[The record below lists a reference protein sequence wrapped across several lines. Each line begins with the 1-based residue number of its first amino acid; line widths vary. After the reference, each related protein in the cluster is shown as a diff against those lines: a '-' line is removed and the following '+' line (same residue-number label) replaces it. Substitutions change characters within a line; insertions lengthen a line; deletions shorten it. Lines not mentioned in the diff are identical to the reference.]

1 MEQQWVK
8 HLDGFSCHILIYNV
22 CELHICARCLH
33 GNWYFAFDKSSFPD
47 CFQAKLQSQKR
58 FALPCDRELVSQH
71 VSLHSSFAF
80 LCQHCQEDKWQYT
93 CLLQLKMNRYL
104 FFLFK
109 VINGR
114 EFAKDS
120 VVRKY
125 NVIPDLSI
133 YPVKAPRVFTV
144 ARSI

>member
-1 MEQQWVK
+1 MEQWVK
-8 HLDGFSCHILIYNV
+8 HLDGFSCHVLIYNV
-22 CELHICARCLH
+22 CELHIYAH
-33 GNWYFAFDKSSFPD
+33 GVCMGIGILLLIN
-47 CFQAKLQSQKR
+47 Q
-58 FALPCDRELVSQH
+58 
-71 VSLHSSFAF
+71 VSLTASRRNCNLRKGLHSPVTGSLSHNMFHYIPHLHF
-80 LCQHCQEDKWQYT
+80 CVNNVKEYQIKYT
-93 CLLQLKMNRYL
+93 CFLQLKMNRYL